1 MPESV
6 TITDAFN
13 QATRLLR
20 SGDCAGALAAFRD
33 IYTGAE
39 ANNDTPVMAACLC
52 EMAWSC
58 FKLGQGEEGLEC
70 ATGAHWLWER
80 LDNRLEHARAMAIEA
95 LLLLDVGLS
104 DAAFELAMEAF
115 ALAEAVA
122 DPAVLAFT
130 LNAKGIILSLCRE
143 AELGA
148 ALLERAVQLAQND
161 DNLTAEAYYLLN
173 LGFCHLK
180 RAEEFQDMGD
190 YADADQRRDLALVI
204 TDRAIGAAE
213 HAGDDWTLRCALGN
227 AAETLALRGQVNRA
241 IAYLERS
248 ATIPTDPGPS
258 LRIHYLYSLGD
269 VLFRAGKLPEARAA
283 CTQAYDLAEA
293 SSQID
298 HQVNTAQKLAEI
310 LEAMGDTS
318 AALDLQKRF
327 HALYVRQSGEGARRL
342 ARVEEIRSETDR
354 LRTRAA
360 ALADQAL
367 SDPLTGIA
375 NRRSFDQILNRLAGT
390 PFALAI
396 VDLDHFKSINDRH
409 SHLVGDAVLQRVA
422 RELVAQLGRH
432 GHAARLGGEEF
443 ALIFPDASDLT
454 AAAFC
459 EGARTAIAS
468 TDWSDL
474 GADLVVTVSIGL
486 AAGTGIEPA
495 AELMQLADTRLY
507 AAKSAGR
514 DRVVSASPALLS
526 SETAGD
532 IRRRA

>member
-6 TITDAFN
+6 TITDAFS

-20 SGDCAGALAAFRD
+20 SGDCAGALAAFRAV
-33 IYTGAE
+33 YTAAE
-39 ANNDTPVMAACLC
+39 AGNDTPLMAACLC

-58 FKLGQGEEGLEC
+58 FKLGLGEEGLEH
-70 ATGAHWLWER
+70 AASAHWLWER
-80 LDNRLEHARAMAIEA
+80 LDDPLEHARATAIEA

-104 DAAFELAMEAF
+104 DAAFDLAVEAYT
-115 ALAEAVA
+115 LAEAAA

-130 LNAKGIILSLCRE
+130 LNAKGIILAICRE

-148 ALLERAVQLAQND
+148 GLLERAVLLAQSD

-173 LGFCHLK
+173 LGFCHVK

-190 YADADQRRDLALVI
+190 YADADQRRDLALTI
-204 TDRAIGAAE
+204 TDRAIAAAE
-213 HAGDDWTLRCALGN
+213 HAGDNWTQRCALGN
-227 AAETLALRGQVNRA
+227 AAEVLAQRGQVDRA
-241 IAYLERS
+241 LDYLERS
-248 ATIPTDPGPS
+248 AAVPADPGPS
-258 LRIHYLYSLGD
+258 LHIHYLYTLGD
-269 VLFRAGKLPEARAA
+269 VLSRAGRLPEARAA
-283 CTQAYDLAEA
+283 CSQAFELAEA

-310 LEAMGDTS
+310 LEAIGDTK
-318 AALDLQKRF
+318 AALELQKRF
-327 HALYVRQSGEGARRL
+327 HALYVRQSGEAARRL

-354 LRTRAA
+354 LRSRAA

-396 VDLDHFKSINDRH
+396 VDLDHFKSVNDRY

-474 GADLVVTVSIGL
+474 GADLAVTVSIGL

-495 AELMQLADTRLY
+495 AALMALADTRLY
-507 AAKSAGR
+507 AAKAGGR
-514 DRVVSASPALLS
+514 DRVVAGDAPLLS
-526 SETAGD
+526 SLSADD